1 MFQMENSN
9 TESTLGVSI
18 GHLEPISVEPPVEKL
33 VRGDLIA
40 VNNDYS
46 IEDLEVFAHGRNRAR
61 GLLKTPSFE
70 DFKSFVLDSNPHKY
84 EDELVVPNPAPVFVD
99 HKNVSATAIL
109 NFSLKGF
116 SQGHC
121 DHKAL
126 LQLEPTV
133 VWSKLNA
140 LKDRKLSQRDFA
152 VFLEDW
158 VSVLEI
164 TDAVGNVIGG
174 AQALAAVRNMKID
187 ATVSADHSVGNMSE
201 SRSRFDQVEARSKEE
216 FTPAYFKIRDSAYFG
231 LDERLIVLRLV
242 INTNDYKPFFSI
254 HIVKEE
260 LLLDE
265 IIQDFKAKVIE
276 LLPDNPVRI
285 GTFTA

>member
-1 MFQMENSN
+1 MEN
-9 TESTLGVSI
+9 TEAKAIATLSK
-18 GHLEPISVEPPVEKL
+18 PVDNL
-33 VRGDLIA
+33 GRGDLVA
-40 VNNDYS
+40 VHEDYK
-46 IEDLEVFAHGRNRAR
+46 IHDLEQFQNGRDRAR

-70 DFKSFVLDSNPHKY
+70 DFKSYVLNCAPTLA
-84 EDELVVPNPAPVFVD
+84 EDENLKVQFLAPVFVD

-109 NFSLKGF
+109 NFASAGYP
-116 SQGHC
+116 QGHC

-164 TDAVGNVIGG
+164 TDADGNVIGG
-174 AQALAAVRNMKID
+174 AQALSAVRNMKID
-187 ATVSADHSVGNMSE
+187 ATVSADHSVGNLSE
-201 SRSRFDQVEARSKEE
+201 SRSRFEQVEARSKEE

-231 LDERLIVLRLV
+231 LDERLIVLRLIV
-242 INTNDYKPFFSI
+242 NTNDDKPVFSI
-254 HIVKEE
+254 QIVKEE

-265 IIQDFKAKVIE
+265 IIQDFKAKVVE

-285 GTFTA
+285 GTFAA

>member
-1 MFQMENSN
+1 M
-9 TESTLGVSI
+9 
-18 GHLEPISVEPPVEKL
+18 
-33 VRGDLIA
+33 
-40 VNNDYS
+40 
-46 IEDLEVFAHGRNRAR
+46 
-61 GLLKTPSFE
+61 
-70 DFKSFVLDSNPHKY
+70 
-84 EDELVVPNPAPVFVD
+84 VVPIPAPVFVD

-158 VSVLEI
+158 VRVFVI
-164 TDAVGNVIGG
+164 TYAVFNLFV
-174 AQALAAVRNMKID
+174 
-187 ATVSADHSVGNMSE
+187 E

-242 INTNDYKPFFSI
+242 INTNDDKPVFSI
-254 HIVKEE
+254 QIVKEE

>member
-1 MFQMENSN
+1 MEN
-9 TESTLGVSI
+9 TEAKAIATLGNPATD
-18 GHLEPISVEPPVEKL
+18 LT
-33 VRGDLIA
+33 RGGLIA
-40 VNNDYS
+40 LNNDYTVN
-46 IEDLEVFAHGRNRAR
+46 DLEEFQNGRNRAR
-61 GLLKTPSFE
+61 GVLKTPSFE
-70 DFKSFVLDSNPHKY
+70 DFKSYVLSAEPQCN
-84 EDELVVPNPAPVFVD
+84 EDEAISLTGAPVFVD

-109 NFSLKGF
+109 NFAAKGF

-164 TDAVGNVIGG
+164 TDADGNVIGG
-174 AQALAAVRNMKID
+174 AQALSAVRNMKID
-187 ATVSADHSVGNMSE
+187 ATVSADHSVGNLSE
-201 SRSRFDQVEARSKEE
+201 SRSRFEQVEARSKEE
-216 FTPAYFKIRDSAYFG
+216 FTPAYFKIPDSAYFG
-231 LDERLIVLRLV
+231 LDERLIVLRLIV
-242 INTNDYKPFFSI
+242 NTNDDKPVFSI
-254 HIVKEE
+254 QIVKEE

-276 LLPDNPVRI
+276 LLPENPVRI
-285 GTFTA
+285 GTFAA

>member
-1 MFQMENSN
+1 MEN
-9 TESTLGVSI
+9 TEAKAIATLGNPATD
-18 GHLEPISVEPPVEKL
+18 LT
-33 VRGDLIA
+33 RGGLIA
-40 VNNDYS
+40 LNNDYTVN
-46 IEDLEVFAHGRNRAR
+46 DLEEFQNGRNRAR

-70 DFKSFVLDSNPHKY
+70 DFKSYVLNCAPTLA
-84 EDELVVPNPAPVFVD
+84 EDESLKVQFLAPVFVD

-109 NFSLKGF
+109 NFVENGF

-152 VFLEDW
+152 IFLEDW

-164 TDAVGNVIGG
+164 TDADGNVIGG

-187 ATVSADHSVGNMSE
+187 STVSSDHSVGNLSE
-201 SRSRFDQVEARSKEE
+201 SRSRFEQVEARSKED
-216 FTPAYFKIRDSAYFG
+216 FTPAYFKIRNSAYFG
-231 LDERLIVLRLV
+231 LDERLIVLRLIV
-242 INTNDYKPFFSI
+242 NTNEDKPTFSI
-254 HIVKEE
+254 QIVKEE

-276 LLPDNPVRI
+276 LLPENPVRI
-285 GTFTA
+285 GTFAA